1 MKRYS
6 IELNKKDATLLKGF
20 LKEAKISYESSSCYD
35 NIYFSLNLN
44 TSEVEKVNNFLDT
57 I

>member
-20 LKEAKISYESSSCYD
+20 LKENKISYESSSCYN